1 MKRLKVRLRS
11 FQELTQ
17 FTMLNKVQDPLA
29 FSINAS
35 LIIAAVFPFQL
46 NGEIQQRGDFADP
59 GNTER

>member
-11 FQELTQ
+11 FQKLTQ

-35 LIIAAVFPFQL
+35 LIRAAVFPFHL
-46 NGEIQQRGDFADP
+46 NVEIQQEGDVAAP
-59 GNTER
+59 GNTES